1 MKKYSFA
8 LFTFPALLIIAPAAL
23 ADSFNFNFTGVGNTI
38 SVTGTFEATEIGS
51 TGVYNITGI
60 ENGSFTD
67 RNAGLDIVNALIVF
81 TPDGSGSPTILS
93 TVDGPGPGYTS
104 PDGSEV
110 YDNLLYCP
118 GTPYNLDNWGGF
130 LFSVDGYEVNIAQ
143 TLNAYGGWVSIL
155 GSTNDFVD
163 TGASLNYGEPLD
175 GSIQQTPEP
184 ASLLLFSTGMIG
196 LALTVFRKARLSA
209 SASKS

>member
-1 MKKYSFA
+1 MKKDSFA

-81 TPDGSGSPTILS
+81 TPDGSGLAPAIHHRMDRKFTTICCIAQVRLTILIIGAAS
-93 TVDGPGPGYTS
+93 Y
-104 PDGSEV
+104 
-110 YDNLLYCP
+110 
-118 GTPYNLDNWGGF
+118 
-130 LFSVDGYEVNIAQ
+130 SVSMA
-143 TLNAYGGWVSIL
+143 
-155 GSTNDFVD
+155 
-163 TGASLNYGEPLD
+163 
-175 GSIQQTPEP
+175 
-184 ASLLLFSTGMIG
+184 M
-196 LALTVFRKARLSA
+196 K
-209 SASKS
+209 

>member
-1 MKKYSFA
+1 MKKYLFA
-8 LFTFPALLIIAPAAL
+8 LFAYPALLLTAPAVL

-38 SVTGTFEATEIGS
+38 SVTGTFAATEIGS

-67 RNAGLDIVNALIVF
+67 KNAGLDIVNALIVF

-93 TVDGPGPGYTS
+93 TVDGSGPGYTS

-110 YDNLLYCP
+110 YDNLLYYP

-130 LFSVDGYEVNIAQ
+130 LFTADGYEINIAQ
-143 TLNAYGGWVSIL
+143 TLDAYGAWVSVL
-155 GSTNDFVD
+155 GSANDFVD
-163 TGASLNYGEPLD
+163 EGASINDGEPLD
-175 GSIQQTPEP
+175 GSVQQTPEP
-184 ASLLLFSTGMIG
+184 ASLLLFSTGLLG
-196 LALTVFRKARLSA
+196 LALAVLRKARLSV
-209 SASKS
+209 SVCKL

>member
-1 MKKYSFA
+1 M
-8 LFTFPALLIIAPAAL
+8 
-23 ADSFNFNFTGVGNTI
+23 
-38 SVTGTFEATEIGS
+38 
-51 TGVYNITGI
+51 
-60 ENGSFTD
+60 
-67 RNAGLDIVNALIVF
+67 
-81 TPDGSGSPTILS
+81 
-93 TVDGPGPGYTS
+93 
-104 PDGSEV
+104 
-110 YDNLLYCP
+110 
-118 GTPYNLDNWGGF
+118 
-130 LFSVDGYEVNIAQ
+130 NIAQ